1 MKYPK
6 LQLLEKSKIDYPII
20 HENLVKSFGH
30 MMLAFDP
37 ESDACQCPPEEADI
51 MCKGAAAYLNF
62 FVGHLF
68 GQMGLSEDEAQ
79 EVRKAIFSQA
89 GEFAE
94 EMKEE
99 Y

>member
-1 MKYPK
+1 
-6 LQLLEKSKIDYPII
+6 
-20 HENLVKSFGH
+20 
-30 MMLAFDP
+30 
-37 ESDACQCPPEEADI
+37 